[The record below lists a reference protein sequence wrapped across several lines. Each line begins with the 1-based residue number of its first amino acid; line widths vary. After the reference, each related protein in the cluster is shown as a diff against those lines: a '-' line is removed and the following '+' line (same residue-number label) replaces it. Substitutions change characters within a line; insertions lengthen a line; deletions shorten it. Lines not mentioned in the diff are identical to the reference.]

1 MGVTSHGE
9 NFNLS
14 DGYSAW
20 SDEIL
25 VYLLCGSKSPN
36 YALSY

>member
-14 DGYSAW
+14 DGYSSW

-25 VYLLCGSKSPN
+25 VYLLCDSKSLSD
-36 YALSY
+36 ALSY